1 MIRRILK
8 LVAALSESLLDE
20 AKRPAFLA
28 DAVQVLDAEVSDKG
42 GASGLAVR
50 GGYAAVKKI
59 GPSIIPDALE
69 SLAPKLL
76 EQLQPYWQEY
86 QASGSGNFGDTLV
99 ADSDTVAEALLSVTD
114 ARAAASTR
122 PAIQKVYNSLRTSA
136 KKNVI
141 ESLPRVGDLV
151 QRHAD

>member
-1 MIRRILK
+1 M
-8 LVAALSESLLDE
+8 VAALSESLLEE

-42 GASGLAVR
+42 GASGLAVK

-86 QASGSGNFGDTLV
+86 QASDSGDFGDTLV
-99 ADSDTVAEALLSVTD
+99 ADSDAVAEALLSVTD

-122 PAIQKVYNSLRTSA
+122 PAIQKVYNSLRGSA

-141 ESLPRVGDLV
+141 EALPRVGDLV

>member
-8 LVAALSESLLDE
+8 LVAALSESLLE
-20 AKRPAFLA
+20 ETKRPAFLA

-42 GASGLAVR
+42 GASGLTVR

-59 GPSIIPDALE
+59 GPSIVPDALE

-122 PAIQKVYNSLRTSA
+122 PAIQKVYNSLRSSA